1 MNIERPE
8 MQLGL
13 SEWVKLKE
21 ELYPIHTRIIVWLL
35 MGSFSLLTWSIVIG
49 LFLWMM

>member
-1 MNIERPE
+1 MNIGRPE

-13 SEWVKLKE
+13 SSWVKLKE